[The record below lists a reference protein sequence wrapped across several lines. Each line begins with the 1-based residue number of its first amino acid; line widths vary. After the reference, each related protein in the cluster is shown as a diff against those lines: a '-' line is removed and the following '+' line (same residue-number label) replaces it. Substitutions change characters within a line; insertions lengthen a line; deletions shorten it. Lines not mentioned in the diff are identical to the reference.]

1 VTKTLEINSVVK
13 DPTFLDPSLV
23 PEVQQSSHTI
33 LQCYRGHIYWQRQA
47 SVQPRGF
54 PAGGHT
60 TLRRSVRS
68 EVRRQLFGKGTSGFS
83 SYGAGHH
90 F

>member
-33 LQCYRGHIYWQRQA
+33 LQCCRGQIYWQRQA
-47 SVQPRGF
+47 SAQSRGF
-54 PAGGHT
+54 LAGGRT
-60 TLRRSVRS
+60 TLRRLVRS
-68 EVRRQLFGKGTSGFS
+68 EVRRELFGKGASGFS
-83 SYGAGHH
+83 SYGPGPH